1 MIEYNTPPKSVNP
14 GDPTPMKDFK
24 NNFTSGFLGLACA
37 CATVVAAPVW
47 ASDDRPSILVITVDA
62 LRADRLGCYGYDRET
77 SPNIDRL
84 VNNGLLFERSWTP
97 EPLTGPAMCSMV
109 TGLPPHRHAASRN
122 GLRMKSGLDSM
133 PKILARHGWRT
144 GAFVGTWTLKNNLTL
159 LGEHFETYG
168 ERLKRRRWFG
178 ILNSEATCE
187 DVTDDALDWLENS
200 RRDSPEEPF
209 FLWVHY
215 IEPHAPYRF
224 HEKYSERLGI
234 NDDKLRRTDRYDTE
248 IAAVD
253 ESIGRLLAGVRES
266 VHAANL
272 IIVFTADHGES
283 LGEHDYWGHGRYLYE
298 PSLRI
303 PLGITWES
311 EIRPRKI
318 ATQANLLDLA
328 PTLLDLA
335 GVEVPEDLPG
345 KNWAP
350 TARGGVP
357 VPESLRCFQAHKGAV
372 HGGTHD
378 SDTKRSKGLLWV
390 GVIEGDDKEV
400 LQVNRQY
407 HQIFNLAD
415 DPGELENLAPGDS
428 SASDELLACL
438 AEVAEGLGSF
448 DRLAAEKLDDETVE
462 QLRALGYLE

>member
-1 MIEYNTPPKSVNP
+1 M
-14 GDPTPMKDFK
+14 
-24 NNFTSGFLGLACA
+24 
-37 CATVVAAPVW
+37 VVAVPVC
-47 ASDDRPSILVITVDA
+47 AAEDRPSILVITVDA
-62 LRADRLGCYGYDRET
+62 LRADRVGCYGYERET
-77 SPNIDRL
+77 TPNIDRL
-84 VNNGLLFERSWTP
+84 VGNGLLFERAWTP
-97 EPLTGPAMCSMV
+97 EPLTGPAMCSMI

-122 GLRMKSGLDSM
+122 GLRMQSGLDSL
-133 PKILARHGWRT
+133 PKILSRKGWQT
-144 GAFVGTWTLKNNLTL
+144 AAFVGTWTLKNNLTL

-168 ERLKRRRWFG
+168 ERLNKRRWFG

-187 DVTDDALDWLENS
+187 DVTDDALDWLTDA
-200 RRDSPEEPF
+200 RGGDPEDPF

-224 HEKYSERLGI
+224 HEQYAERLGI

-266 VHAANL
+266 VHAGNL

-283 LGEHDYWGHGRYLYE
+283 LGEHDFWGHGRYLYE

-311 EIRPRKI
+311 EIKPGKV
-318 ATQANLLDLA
+318 ASQANLLDLA

-335 GVEVPEDLPG
+335 GVTVPDDMPG
-345 KNWAP
+345 MNWAP
-350 TARGGVP
+350 TARGGTP
-357 VPESLRCFQAHKGAV
+357 NPEVSRCFQAHRGAV

-390 GVIEGDDKEV
+390 GVIEGEEKEV

-407 HQIFNLAD
+407 HQLFNFAD
-415 DPGELENLAPGDS
+415 DPGELKNLAPGDS
-428 SASDELLACL
+428 RPSEDLLACL